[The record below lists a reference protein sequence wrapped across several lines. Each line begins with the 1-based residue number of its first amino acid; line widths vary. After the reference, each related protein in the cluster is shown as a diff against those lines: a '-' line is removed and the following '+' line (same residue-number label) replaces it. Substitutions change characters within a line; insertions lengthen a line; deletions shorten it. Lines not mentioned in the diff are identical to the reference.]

1 MPIFW
6 LDFFRHGKVY
16 KDKAEH
22 AARFENFKKSY
33 QDALQLQQAAKQAGK
48 NTLFY
53 PGKFADRTHAEL
65 LQVS

>member
-1 MPIFW
+1 
-6 LDFFRHGKVY
+6 L
-16 KDKAEH
+16 AEN